1 MPLVPCEECGAEISR
16 KAPMCPQCGH
26 PRRYEP
32 MLHPIP
38 PSLGKKRRGCRGCL
52 FFPLLVALLAF
63 AGWLAWD
70 KLPEDVRNKFS
81 LVRQYAAGEP
91 LAIYDKE
98 VQIPEG
104 SYFHI
109 QLPLTKISEITLEFE
124 VTSGPAINVYCVD
137 EENFQAWETYGA
149 SDEAFHALP
158 GWSFPAATE
167 GRYAGA
173 LDAGAYYFIVD
184 NSGFQDGEGEGAGT
198 ANVRIKVSQKL

>member
-32 MLHPIP
+32 LLHPLP
-38 PSLGKKRRGCRGCL
+38 PYPRKKRRGCGCL

-70 KLPEDVRNKFS
+70 RLPEDVRKKFG

-104 SYFHI
+104 SFFHI
-109 QLPLTKISEITLEFE
+109 QLPLAKLSEIALEIE
-124 VTSGPAINVYCVD
+124 VTSGPAISVYGVD
-137 EENFQAWETYGA
+137 EENFQAWETDPSG
-149 SDEAFHALP
+149 EAFHALP

-167 GRYAGA
+167 GRHEGA
-173 LDAGAYYFIVD
+173 LDAGTYYFIVD
-184 NSGFQDGEGEGAGT
+184 NSGFQEGEGAGDGT
-198 ANVRIKVSQKL
+198 ANVRIRVSQKF